1 MWHTEIRTPL
11 TLIKCPLENVLADRE
26 LSENVR
32 MELEIMDQNVERL
45 LNLINQLLDFRKA
58 ENKGFKLNRKN
69 IISVLSSTLFISIS
83 PLWQSKGELNLK

>member
-1 MWHTEIRTPL
+1 MYL
-11 TLIKCPLENVLADRE
+11 LIGNSP
-26 LSENVR
+26 ENVR

>member
-1 MWHTEIRTPL
+1 MWHTKSVLLNTDKVPI
-11 TLIKCPLENVLADRE
+11 ENVLADRE

-58 ENKGFKLNRKN
+58 ENKGFKLNPKEYN
-69 IISVLSSTLFISIS
+69 IGTIVHSVYKYFTTLAK
-83 PLWQSKGELNLK
+83 QRELNLK